1 MMTNLYFFWV
11 EISRMHKKLN
21 PIIIKNNKKHICIFK
36 EDVMQKKNMIEERR
50 NAQVKELDLKLA
62 NMKKE
67 AEGTVGEMKETYKEN
82 IQKIQ
87 KEIKIVKEKINSL
100 KEKKVKIFQLHFS

>member
-1 MMTNLYFFWV
+1 
-11 EISRMHKKLN
+11 
-21 PIIIKNNKKHICIFK
+21 
-36 EDVMQKKNMIEERR
+36 MQKKNMIEERL

-87 KEIKIVKEKINSL
+87 KEIKSVKEKINSL
-100 KEKKVKIFQLHFS
+100 KEKKGKIF